1 VRQQSSYRIGRV
13 VLNPARIETGK
24 NEIILHE
31 PAAKLVLHAAETK
44 SRADL
49 ADSSLDAIEQNRP
62 TECSSAATLTLFTA
76 GVHFSSVN
84 LVHVLPRPTNDAL
97 PLGDGDLKRPRGI
110 NRIAAREWQGIAVIC
125 VPSLGISHRAMRGR
139 PQRGASIIT
148 SGRRG
153 VLRFSVRLLR
163 GCKARCGHDHR
174 KEFASHRSTPWN
186 AEEPT
191 DRETLHELMKVKT
204 SCEIR
209 L

>member
-84 LVHVLPRPTNDAL
+84 LVHVLPRPRMMPSLLGMATSNGRAESTGSRHGNGRAL
-97 PLGDGDLKRPRGI
+97 P
-110 NRIAAREWQGIAVIC
+110 
-125 VPSLGISHRAMRGR
+125 
-139 PQRGASIIT
+139 
-148 SGRRG
+148 
-153 VLRFSVRLLR
+153 
-163 GCKARCGHDHR
+163 
-174 KEFASHRSTPWN
+174 
-186 AEEPT
+186 
-191 DRETLHELMKVKT
+191 
-204 SCEIR
+204 
-209 L
+209 